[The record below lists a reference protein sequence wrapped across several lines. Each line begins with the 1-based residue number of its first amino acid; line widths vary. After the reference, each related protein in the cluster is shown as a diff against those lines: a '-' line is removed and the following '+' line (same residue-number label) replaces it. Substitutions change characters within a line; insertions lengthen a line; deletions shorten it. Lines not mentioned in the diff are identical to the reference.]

1 MKWLICDI
9 FLMSPQKI
17 IVLEV
22 KGTKYQLA
30 EYDAYVAFRIGYV
43 FINYVFIVEQNG
55 CFIGIISQQQ
65 IE

>member
-1 MKWLICDI
+1 
-9 FLMSPQKI
+9 MSPQKI

-43 FINYVFIVEQNG
+43 LINYVFIVEQNG

-65 IE
+65 IK